1 MRSFAPGHGLGAGT
15 LAERS
20 RGHMIGGGTF
30 QKLFDL
36 RVGRLGKIV
45 VRLPDGDEVYRTVC
59 ADDLVGLLLESRA
72 RFRRPDGDAD
82 NDSLGPPLAES
93 DHRCPHAR
101 AGGDA
106 IVHEDHGAAPHVERR
121 ALSAVEALAALQLE
135 TLSGRDRLHDRLGQT
150 QGSHEVVIDDAHGTG
165 GKGTHGKLLVPGK
178 SQLAHDEDIERRVE
192 LSSYLESHRHTAAR
206 QGQHHPARAVRMP
219 PQLARECSSR
229 LAPIPK
235 ERHVP
240 YTPLG

>member
-1 MRSFAPGHGLGAGT
+1 
-15 LAERS
+15 
-20 RGHMIGGGTF
+20 MIGGGTF

-45 VRLPDGDEVYRTVC
+45 VRLPDGFEVYRSVG
-59 ADDLVGLLLESRA
+59 ADDLVGFLLESRA
-72 RFRRPDGDAD
+72 RFGRPDRDGDH
-82 NDSLGPPLAES
+82 DSLGPPLAES

-101 AGGDA
+101 TGGDA
-106 IVHEDHGAAPHVERR
+106 IVHDDHGAAPHVEWR

-135 TLSGRDRLHDRLGQT
+135 TLSGRDRLHDRLRQM
-150 QGSHEVVIDDAHGTG
+150 QGSHEVVVDDAHGTR
-165 GKGTHGKLLVPGK
+165 GKGTHGELLVPGK
-178 SQLAHDEDIERRVE
+178 SQLAHHEDIERRVE

-206 QGQHHPARAVRMP
+206 QGQHHPAWAVRMP
-219 PQLARECSSR
+219 PELACECSSR
-229 LAPIPK
+229 LAPVPK